1 MTDPVEYV
9 IAFSTIVVQGVFAW
23 SLIRFRTS
31 MGAWTEELRK
41 ERRAAD
47 AVTRSNQNVV
57 TWLAHHTNS
66 TAEPLPYHDDNEEHV
81 A

>member
-1 MTDPVEYV
+1 MTDPMTY
-9 IAFSTIVVQGVFAW
+9 IALSTIVVQGIFAVA
-23 SLIRFRTS
+23 LIRFRIS

-47 AVTRSNQNVV
+47 AVTRSNQTVV
-57 TWLAHHTNS
+57 SWLARHTG
-66 TAEPLPYHDDNEEHV
+66 TDPMPLPSDDDEANV